1 MNYHLTVTGFQKS
14 LNLVLSGM
22 HYDFRTKRVSNAVKS
37 ENDQICIWAIR
48 QHRRLR
54 ATVIDKPIVIH
65 YKFYWANK
73 KMDRMNI
80 ASAFDKSFEDALQKV
95 GVIKNDGWNDVI
107 NVTYD
112 FEIDKQNPRVE
123 VIIEELKEPVY
134 NIFNWKSLG
143 L

>member
-1 MNYHLTVTGFQKS
+1 MNYHLTVTGFQKG

-22 HYDFRTKRVSNAVKS
+22 HYDFRTKRVSNSVKS

-80 ASAFDKSFEDALQKV
+80 ASAFDKSYLAILNLAVFD
-95 GVIKNDGWNDVI
+95 
-107 NVTYD
+107 
-112 FEIDKQNPRVE
+112 
-123 VIIEELKEPVY
+123 PVY
-134 NIFNWKSLG
+134 SFWPVTVTIPCPAEILFEYETV
-143 L
+143 